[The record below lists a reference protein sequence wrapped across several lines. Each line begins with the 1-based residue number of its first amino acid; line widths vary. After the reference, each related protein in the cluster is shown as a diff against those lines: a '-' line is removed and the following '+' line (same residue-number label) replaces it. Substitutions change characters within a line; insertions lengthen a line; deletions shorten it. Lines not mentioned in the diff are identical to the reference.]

1 MMNSNQ
7 KKELIPLCYWAGLA
21 EDQTASLLVEK
32 QLAQVYWHQPE
43 LKRRQ
48 NSLQRQQAMLRLVQA
63 LHAAG
68 KKDTEISRFCVLSQ
82 FTMLFMLAREI

>member
-1 MMNSNQ
+1 MNSNQ
-7 KKELIPLCYWAGLA
+7 KKELITLCYWAGLTK
-21 EDQTASLLVEK
+21 DQTARLLVDK
-32 QLAQVYWHQPE
+32 QLVQVYWHQPE

-48 NSLQRQQAMLRLVQA
+48 NSLQRQQAMPRLVQT

-82 FTMLFMLAREI
+82 RTVLFMLAREI